1 MGARN
6 SWRLATTG
14 VLNEIKILTNG
25 NLVCSRVW
33 NIKVIS
39 DLAQL
44 EACSAHNRKDPGSKP
59 GVAIEENYIWFQTA
73 NFHAFKPVVVGSKP
87 TIVIHNVAQRKS
99 AVERNQ
105 HYFNISNLVFEIL
118 MGRIDK
124 MINYAT
130 KFIPYCFFIIIFK
143 CKIS

>member
-1 MGARN
+1 MVVTALSEPGSIPGRMWGVRN

-59 GVAIEENYIWFQTA
+59 GVAIEEKLYLVSN
-73 NFHAFKPVVVGSKP
+73 SKLSC
-87 TIVIHNVAQRKS
+87 I
-99 AVERNQ
+99 
-105 HYFNISNLVFEIL
+105 
-118 MGRIDK
+118 
-124 MINYAT
+124 
-130 KFIPYCFFIIIFK
+130 
-143 CKIS
+143 